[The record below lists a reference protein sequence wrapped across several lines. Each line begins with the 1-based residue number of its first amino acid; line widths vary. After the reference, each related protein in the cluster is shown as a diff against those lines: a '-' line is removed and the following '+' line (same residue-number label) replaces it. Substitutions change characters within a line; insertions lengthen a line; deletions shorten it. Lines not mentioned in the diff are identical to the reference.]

1 MTKQRKTTQK
11 CLMLVFC
18 SFGGFAFTEKKFIGA
33 ITRSERKFLW
43 FCEFEQGFLMNH
55 KKTNQKKNKIVV
67 KYSETL
73 TCPVDIDKFEE
84 INLFGQEDI

>member
-1 MTKQRKTTQK
+1 
-11 CLMLVFC
+11 MLVFC
-18 SFGGFAFTEKKFIGA
+18 SFGGFAFTEKKFNGA
-33 ITRSERKFLW
+33 ITSTEWKSLW

-73 TCPVDIDKFEE
+73 TCPVDINKFEE
-84 INLFGQEDI
+84 IDLFGQEDI